1 MQSSSDCNH
10 SDTAAESKTSALG
23 GSAPAPRGSAPGGR
37 ALTLSGVRHRAH
49 AGGSTPS
56 PSLLPAPPLIFLF
69 LFLVLFLSGCSSAPS
84 RLEQKLF
91 HIRTNQLPTVTLAT
105 NIVPAYPDPTPSA
118 GSNPPITWHTNI
130 TVTTNTLDSYTYTP
144 SAPATQVVS
153 VASGL
158 GPWGHLAS
166 VIIGGLLGAYGLL
179 RSTRSAKTAA
189 VLAQVIETGRQVLQS
204 TPQGQAL
211 DQQWKAWMIQHQ
223 AEQGVIPDVIKLLS
237 KAVDEPSAKL
247 TAQDLLS
254 LANLD
259 SPSASRS
266 AAKAGLN

>member
-1 MQSSSDCNH
+1 MQGSSN
-10 SDTAAESKTSALG
+10 TSIRVTNFRGARHPTPRG
-23 GSAPAPRGSAPGGR
+23 GSGPTTSSRVSAP
-37 ALTLSGVRHRAH
+37 HQ
-49 AGGSTPS
+49 
-56 PSLLPAPPLIFLF
+56 IFLF
-69 LFLVLFLSGCSSAPS
+69 LLLLLFLSACKSAPT

-91 HIRTNQLPTVTLAT
+91 HIRTNQLPTVTLLT
-105 NIVPAYPDPTPSA
+105 NIVPASPDPTSSA
-118 GSNPPITWHTNI
+118 PSNPPITWHTNI
-130 TVTTNTLDSYTYTP
+130 IVTTNTLESYTYTP
-144 SAPATQVVS
+144 SAAATQLVT

-166 VIIGGLLGAYGLL
+166 VIIGGLLGAYGFL
-179 RSTRSAKTAA
+179 RSSRAAKTAA

-247 TAQDLLS
+247 TAQALV
-254 LANLD
+254 NLI
-259 SPSASRS
+259 SPDAPSPRRS
-266 AAKAGLN
+266 EAKAGLN